1 MRQAL
6 VLNFQSPCLS
16 LLSARIPG
24 VHQKAQSY
32 EEVIPWGLP
41 WLKGQQEV
49 RVKETAFYRREGQ
62 DAMSL
67 REQSSEMPEG
77 RKAGRLSEDSNC
89 QPPQLSLI
97 CTDGSR
103 FWSPQAAGGKMGVEL
118 GSQL

>member
-49 RVKETAFYRREGQ
+49 RVKETAFYKREGQ

-89 QPPQLSLI
+89 QPPKFSLF